1 MWAFQ
6 HHPNSKT
13 RPKRNWNMCGTFPAQ
28 NHHARWNTQACLVTP
43 EIVKC
48 HTILKHLASCNVSF
62 IFLSEN
68 FMDLYLQHQTMAQA
82 KVEPFVR
89 IDVQTKRGSGVA
101 FQLLTS
107 IASALMC
114 TPMPIIQLTS
124 RSLMATPHGRF

>member
-1 MWAFQ
+1 
-6 HHPNSKT
+6 
-13 RPKRNWNMCGTFPAQ
+13 
-28 NHHARWNTQACLVTP
+28 
-43 EIVKC
+43 
-48 HTILKHLASCNVSF
+48 
-62 IFLSEN
+62 
-68 FMDLYLQHQTMAQA
+68 MAQA

-124 RSLMATPHGRF
+124 RSLMATPHGRFLKFGFGGQVMSKFKSVWQTELLNLR